1 MQRSR
6 LKSPKCNEGMRIA
19 PFSVRERGSVLHRT
33 RPKCE
38 TRKKGARCAPD
49 FAAKPPREQSS
60 REGARADA
68 RRNAQSSSGG
78 ADLSAP
84 NAMRGC
90 DLRRFKCEDEGAYY
104 IVRDQSARHAKRTQ
118 GAPLILRRSRPASKV
133 LARERERTRGGPH
146 NPRAEERNGTL
157 RAEEQTQAHT
167 QTLRRDLRSA
177 ANDALRLRW
186 WRLSDLNQRP
196 PACKADAL
204 TN

>member
-1 MQRSR
+1 MKPRKVSS
-6 LKSPKCNEGMRIA
+6 LTPFA
-19 PFSVRERGSVLHRT
+19 PVLYGDPGAFFSVRGRGSVLHRT

-90 DLRRFKCEDEGAYY
+90 DLRSFQCENEGAYY
-104 IVRDQSARHAKRTQ
+104 IVRDRSARHAKRAQ
-118 GAPLILRRSRPASKV
+118 GAPLIAF
-133 LARERERTRGGPH
+133 GGGG
-146 NPRAEERNGTL
+146 AG
-157 RAEEQTQAHT
+157 
-167 QTLRRDLRSA
+167 S
-177 ANDALRLRW
+177 
-186 WRLSDLNQRP
+186 
-196 PACKADAL
+196 
-204 TN
+204 